1 MSTTFLWTF
10 VSRICTILSPTVGR
24 HIVRCSIYYI
34 LYILCFTLI
43 DCIFD

>member
-1 MSTTFLWTF
+1 MW
-10 VSRICTILSPTVGR
+10 R

-34 LYILCFTLI
+34 LYILCFGFALI